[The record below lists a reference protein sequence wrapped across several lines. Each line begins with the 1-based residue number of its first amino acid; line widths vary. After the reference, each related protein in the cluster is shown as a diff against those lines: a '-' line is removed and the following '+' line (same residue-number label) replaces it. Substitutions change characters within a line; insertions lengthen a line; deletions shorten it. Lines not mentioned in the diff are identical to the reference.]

1 MNPTPIR
8 LPRDTMKQTPLLEA
22 KNIEKRFGAIQAL
35 RGVSLHLNRGEV
47 LGIIGDN
54 GAGKSTFLKIL
65 SGAVVPDRGQLY
77 LEGRP
82 ITFRSPQDA
91 RQQGIEMVY
100 QDLSLCDTLDVATN
114 LFLGRE
120 PTRRLLNVSV
130 LDRNT
135 LHQKAAEILHDLHI
149 RIPSTRLTVENL
161 SGGQRQAI
169 AIGRAISFQPK
180 VLILDEPTSALA
192 AREVEEVLS
201 LTRRLASAGVGVIF
215 VSHRLHDVLQVCD
228 RLVVLY
234 EGRNIAERRTSET
247 SIPEII
253 KLIEGVA
260 VPEGTR

>member
-1 MNPTPIR
+1 MSQI
-8 LPRDTMKQTPLLEA
+8 PLLEA
-22 KNIEKRFGAIQAL
+22 KEIEKRFGAIQAL
-35 RGVSLHLNRGEV
+35 RGVSLRLYRGEV
-47 LGIIGDN
+47 LGIVGDN

-65 SGAVVPDRGQLY
+65 SGALLPDRGQLY
-77 LEGRP
+77 LEGQP
-82 ITFRSPQDA
+82 VTFRSPQDA

-120 PTRRLLNVSV
+120 PTRRLLNIVSI
-130 LDRNT
+130 LDRHT
-135 LHQKAAEILHDLHI
+135 LYQRAEQILQNLHI
-149 RIPSTRLTVENL
+149 RIPSTRLAVENL

-180 VLILDEPTSALA
+180 ILILDEPTSALA
-192 AREVEEVLS
+192 AREVEEVLN

-234 EGRNIAERRTSET
+234 EGRNIAERRASET

-253 KLIEGVA
+253 KLIEGA
-260 VPEGTR
+260 TMPEDSR

>member
-1 MNPTPIR
+1 MN
-8 LPRDTMKQTPLLEA
+8 QTPLLEA
-22 KNIEKRFGAIQAL
+22 KNVEKRFGAIQAL
-35 RGVSLHLNRGEV
+35 RGVSLYLNRGEV

-65 SGAVVPDRGQLY
+65 SGAVVLDRGQLY

-82 ITFRSPQDA
+82 VTFQSPQDA
-91 RQQGIEMVY
+91 RQLGIEMVY

-120 PTRRLLNVSV
+120 PIRRFLGIPL
-130 LDRNT
+130 LDRNI
-135 LHQKAAEILHDLHI
+135 LHQKAAEILHNLHI
-149 RIPSTRLTVENL
+149 RIPSTRLTVERL

-169 AIGRAISFQPK
+169 AIGRAISSRTK

-201 LTRRLASAGVGVIF
+201 LTRRLAAAGVGVIF

-228 RLVVLY
+228 RIVVLH
-234 EGRNIAERRTSET
+234 EGRNIAERRASET
-247 SIPEII
+247 NIPEII
-253 KLIEGVA
+253 KLIEGV
-260 VPEGTR
+260 VEREGTL

>member
-1 MNPTPIR
+1 MN
-8 LPRDTMKQTPLLEA
+8 QTPLLEA

-35 RGVSLHLNRGEV
+35 KGVSLHLNHGEV

-54 GAGKSTFLKIL
+54 GAGKSTFLKVL
-65 SGAVVPDRGQLY
+65 SGAVVPDKGQLH
-77 LEGRP
+77 LEGRLV
-82 ITFRSPQDA
+82 TFRSPQDA

-120 PTRRLLNVSV
+120 PIRRLLSLSF

-135 LHQKAAEILHDLHI
+135 LHQKAAEILHELHI

-201 LTRRLASAGVGVIF
+201 LTRRLAAAGVGVVF

-228 RLVVLY
+228 RIVVLY
-234 EGRNIAERRTSET
+234 EGRNIAERRAAET
-247 SIPEII
+247 SISEII

-260 VPEGTR
+260 EPEGTL